1 MRMSAAVKGTTIWDN
16 DILAR
21 NAAVSRNGING
32 FSLMGEVAVVI
43 ARFILKVMDNFILYS
58 VDLRG

>member
-1 MRMSAAVKGTTIWDN
+1 MSAAVKGTTIRDN
-16 DILAR
+16 GILAR

-43 ARFILKVMDNFILYS
+43 TLFILKVMDNFILYS

>member
-1 MRMSAAVKGTTIWDN
+1 MSAAIKGTTIWDN

-32 FSLMGEVAVVI
+32 FSLMGEVAVV
-43 ARFILKVMDNFILYS
+43 RTLFILKVMDNFILHS
-58 VDLRG
+58 LDLRG

>member
-1 MRMSAAVKGTTIWDN
+1 MSAAIKGTTIWDN

-43 ARFILKVMDNFILYS
+43 THYFKGHGQLYS
-58 VDLRG
+58 LLC